1 MIIVKSKEESGRNVA
16 PFDYMIPQYQQP
28 QVICPPVGTSHARCR
43 GCQKHPTHRY
53 GVRVGLLPTHL
64 NKIGKFIFQST
75 NFYGFSHN
83 HPSSNNNLFLL
94 CNIFGSGYP
103 TLKAALNCIS
113 VSNPYLLLR
122 NFSQIK
128 QEL

>member
-1 MIIVKSKEESGRNVA
+1 MLDYNILMLVHPSSGDNKFYKVRDANHIVLIDSFGNEPQKEDKNNSSS
-16 PFDYMIPQYQQP
+16 Q
-28 QVICPPVGTSHARCR
+28 
-43 GCQKHPTHRY
+43 
-53 GVRVGLLPTHL
+53 
-64 NKIGKFIFQST
+64 KIGKFIFQST

-94 CNIFGSGYP
+94 GNIFGSGYP